1 MAYDI
6 NRRQFI
12 NSALGIIAAANIPGF
27 AYAATGSS
35 KSECVGARLP
45 YNGIRII
52 ELSSTVTGR
61 LAGLLFADQGAEV
74 IISRKAGFK
83 PDEHDEYFDR
93 NKTSVDPA
101 QLVDTRSADVIIV
114 DGDAKVDRLPAQI
127 VLRVTAALPGDKTYG
142 HLPADCSEDLLNALV
157 GFYTDMGTT
166 SKIIGRPVIYTPL
179 PLCSVY
185 AAVNGAVATGAAL
198 VDRERCGSGRE
209 VIASRIAGGLS
220 AIGAL
225 ALTSEG
231 LPAHLEPADITGA
244 PDGVDPEEFKKM
256 LSDASK
262 DAKKQLWLEQRI
274 IPLAAPYATSDG
286 RLALPLAAPNRR
298 TTRRILKAL
307 GIWQQALDA
316 GMVDVSPYVPENSKY
331 IGRNLA
337 DSMALNFN
345 MSSTLADLL
354 EGQFIKKTASEW
366 EKELCLQ
373 GIPCLKVISW
383 DEWKQDAD
391 ARSAHIFA
399 QAKGHNALQ
408 VGRSS
413 WVASAQPYPDLK
425 ARQHKESL
433 PARTTK
439 LPTAKNKVAKRP
451 LEGYTLL
458 DFTNVV
464 AGPSSGRTFSE
475 LGATVYKFDPID
487 PQHSPVI
494 MTTWAAELGVGKR
507 TIILDIHTD
516 EGRKILNKIMVNAD
530 MILANKLDV
539 QWERLKLDRASL
551 DKVNPNIIGIQL
563 SAHKA
568 EKPGARDVYPGYD
581 PVIQAMTGIMERFGP
596 KGCPT
601 YHGVASCVDYL
612 CGYLGTWAGITALYA
627 REHRKDGK
635 GDWAETSLATAA
647 TLTQLLLQQSTQP
660 ESATGPFATGMN
672 AGERVYELSDG
683 WIFAQGDH
691 DMSKELSPLTVDAAL
706 TKLSKQNIAAVPVH
720 TCKELADLHR
730 DHPTTT
736 VDFEMRESDGWKNE
750 CFAPA
755 WFAYDGKRVASPAP
769 AHQLG
774 SDAPAILAELGYSK
788 KDVERLITDEVVGQ
802 INFLPVKKKG

>member
-1 MAYDI
+1 
-6 NRRQFI
+6 
-12 NSALGIIAAANIPGF
+12 
-27 AYAATGSS
+27 
-35 KSECVGARLP
+35 LP
-45 YNGIRII
+45 
-52 ELSSTVTGR
+52 V
-61 LAGLLFADQGAEV
+61 
-74 IISRKAGFK
+74 
-83 PDEHDEYFDR
+83 
-93 NKTSVDPA
+93 
-101 QLVDTRSADVIIV
+101 
-114 DGDAKVDRLPAQI
+114 
-127 VLRVTAALPGDKTYG
+127 
-142 HLPADCSEDLLNALV
+142 
-157 GFYTDMGTT
+157 
-166 SKIIGRPVIYTPL
+166 
-179 PLCSVY
+179 
-185 AAVNGAVATGAAL
+185 
-198 VDRERCGSGRE
+198 
-209 VIASRIAGGLS
+209 
-220 AIGAL
+220 
-225 ALTSEG
+225 
-231 LPAHLEPADITGA
+231 
-244 PDGVDPEEFKKM
+244 
-256 LSDASK
+256 
-262 DAKKQLWLEQRI
+262 
-274 IPLAAPYATSDG
+274 
-286 RLALPLAAPNRR
+286 
-298 TTRRILKAL
+298 
-307 GIWQQALDA
+307 
-316 GMVDVSPYVPENSKY
+316 
-331 IGRNLA
+331 
-337 DSMALNFN
+337 
-345 MSSTLADLL
+345 
-354 EGQFIKKTASEW
+354 
-366 EKELCLQ
+366 
-373 GIPCLKVISW
+373 
-383 DEWKQDAD
+383 
-391 ARSAHIFA
+391 
-399 QAKGHNALQ
+399 
-408 VGRSS
+408 
-413 WVASAQPYPDLK
+413 
-425 ARQHKESL
+425 
-433 PARTTK
+433 RTTK
-439 LPTAKNKVAKRP
+439 LPSAKSKVAKRP

-551 DKVNPNIIGIQL
+551 DKVNPSIIGIQL

-581 PVIQAMTGIMERFGP
+581 PVIQAITGIMERFGP
-596 KGCPT
+596 KGCPS

-612 CGYLGTWAGITALYA
+612 CGYLGTWAGVTALYA

-660 ESATGPFATGMN
+660 ASATGPFATGMN

-691 DMSKELSPLTVDAAL
+691 DMSKELSALTVDAAL
-706 TKLSKQNIAAVPVH
+706 TKLSKQNIAAVPVQ

-755 WFAYDGKRVASPAP
+755 WFAYDGKRVASPGP

-788 KDVERLITDEVVGQ
+788 EEVKRLVATEVVGQ
-802 INFLPVKKKG
+802 TNFLPVK